1 MVKVS
6 SSLYRQLMQ
15 IKKSA
20 AVDMQNVGA
29 VLAYANKHGLNEAW
43 RAILGS
49 PKRYLLC
56 INEGMEVSD
65 SQVRGLSRQRSLIK
79 LQAILKSNRPGVSH

>member
-6 SSLYRQLMQ
+6 SALYRQLRQ
-15 IKKSA
+15 IVESA
-20 AVDMQNVGA
+20 AVDIQNVGA

-49 PKRYLLC
+49 PRRYLLC
-56 INEGMEVSD
+56 INEGMQVSD
-65 SQVRGLSRQRSLIK
+65 SQVRELSIQRRLVELQTVIK
-79 LQAILKSNRPGVSH
+79 SY

>member
-6 SSLYRQLMQ
+6 SSLYRQLMK
-15 IKKSA
+15 IVESA

-43 RAILGS
+43 LAILGN
-49 PKRYLLC
+49 PRRYLFC
-56 INEGMEVSD
+56 INEGMQVSD
-65 SQVRGLSRQRSLIK
+65 
-79 LQAILKSNRPGVSH
+79 